1 VLCKYDALLE
11 LMESEGVAERFKG
24 LFRSALVGS
33 RVPIALVCVML
44 IGVFSAIRLNDGTR

>member
-1 VLCKYDALLE
+1 MLCKYDALLE